1 MIVIYEGMDKVGKT
15 TLIRKVDNITKFNHF
30 NMDRGPAGFLAYDAI
45 FSRSSHNRMKSY
57 DETLNG
63 LSKMNCLIVYLY
75 AEENDINKRLKEHN
89 EKLPEGTNVKDTLRI
104 YESFVD
110 ECYKDFNLIK
120 LNTSKLTI
128 DECSRIIES
137 HIRIGE

>member
-1 MIVIYEGMDKVGKT
+1 
-15 TLIRKVDNITKFNHF
+15 
-30 NMDRGPAGFLAYDAI
+30 
-45 FSRSSHNRMKSY
+45 
-57 DETLNG
+57 
-63 LSKMNCLIVYLY
+63 MNCLIVYLY